1 MELLLDRQEK
11 TSHLIRADKIELL
24 LDRQEKISHRI
35 AAKTR

>member
-11 TSHLIRADKIELL
+11 ISHLIRAKIELL